1 MRVYVFPIEMPCTDV
16 NGSTYSELLETLGF
30 PDIFQGDSLKPST
43 IAYALATGMF
53 TSYRVMDFL
62 EPEQS
67 RTYIGTALSV
77 EALETHL
84 ASLYAF
90 QNSPRV
96 AESLRIYEYLIKL
109 TKKGYTVFRY

>member
-1 MRVYVFPIEMPCTDV
+1 MRVYVFPKEIPCTDV
-16 NGSTYSELLETLGF
+16 DGSTYARFLKTLGF

-43 IAYALATGMF
+43 TAYALATGMF
-53 TSYRVMDFL
+53 TSYRVIDFL

-67 RTYIGTALSV
+67 RTYMGTVLSV

-90 QNSPRV
+90 QYSPKV
-96 AESLRIYEYLIKL
+96 AESIRTYEYLIKL
-109 TKKGYTVFRY
+109 AKKGYTVFRY